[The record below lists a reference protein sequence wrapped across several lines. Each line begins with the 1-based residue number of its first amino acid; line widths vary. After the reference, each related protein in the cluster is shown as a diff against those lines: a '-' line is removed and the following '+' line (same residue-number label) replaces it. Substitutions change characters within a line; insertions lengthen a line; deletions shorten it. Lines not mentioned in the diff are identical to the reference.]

1 MTITVA
7 IVDDHPLLVEGVK
20 RRLELASDVDVV
32 ATGSS
37 GECFE
42 EIVASVRPD
51 VVLLDLSLP
60 EQRGTLLSAG
70 GKRYRSIRALK
81 AITASET
88 APQIIVLSSEAD
100 PAVVARTID
109 MGAAGYIV
117 KDDIASLD
125 LGDFV
130 RRVAAG
136 EMTLSREAHKLAR
149 QHRLQSERGS
159 PETKLSPAEQRV
171 AHDLVS
177 FPGDNLK
184 ARALRLN
191 NSPNT
196 IKHQLGDIFRKL
208 QVSNVAAAVAKLS
221 EGGNPNLYE

>member
-1 MTITVA
+1 MAITVA
-7 IVDDHPLLVEGVK
+7 IVDDHPLLIEGVK
-20 RRLELASDVDVV
+20 RRLALAPDIEVV

-42 EIVASVRPD
+42 SIISTTRPE
-51 VVLLDLSLP
+51 VILLDLSLP
-60 EQRGTLLSAG
+60 ARQGMRLSAG
-70 GKRYRSIRALK
+70 AERYRSLAALRD
-81 AITASET
+81 AIVRDSGS
-88 APQIIVLSSEAD
+88 QIIVLSSEAD
-100 PAVVARTID
+100 PAIVARTID

-136 EMTLSREAHKLAR
+136 EMALSREAHRLAR
-149 QHRLQSERGS
+149 QHRLRAERSEADS
-159 PETKLSPAEQRV
+159 DLTPAERRV
-171 AHDLVS
+171 ANDLVS
-177 FPGDNLK
+177 FPGETLK
-184 ARALRLN
+184 GRALRLN

-208 QVSNVAAAVAKLS
+208 RVANVAAAVAKLA
-221 EGGNPNLYE
+221 EGGHLSQYE